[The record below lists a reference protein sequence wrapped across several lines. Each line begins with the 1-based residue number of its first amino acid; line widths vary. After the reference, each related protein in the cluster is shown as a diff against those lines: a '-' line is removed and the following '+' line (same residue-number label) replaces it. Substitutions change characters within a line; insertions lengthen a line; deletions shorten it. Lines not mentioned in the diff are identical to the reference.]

1 MSGIRV
7 ISLDGRYSLPEK
19 DIKDD
24 LDSYFITALVF
35 DGPLADSAGFQKT
48 DADQEQCVDLKS
60 VIQQALLP

>member
-7 ISLDGRYSLPEK
+7 ISFDGRYSLPEK

-24 LDSYFITALVF
+24 LDSYFKTALVF

-48 DADQEQCVDLKS
+48 DADQSNVL
-60 VIQQALLP
+60 I